1 MFEYQRLY
9 WNHLRGEHLKVVL
22 NIVLYVIFSSIVSII
37 GIGLGFAV
45 IGGTIFSW
53 TSAQS
58 GPGALGIIGIIL
70 AVLYLFALI
79 IFVLLLLGYG
89 YYNYFFL
96 AYEEKDSKFNHG
108 LFAFKKGRYLK
119 SLGLVIIISIIAFA
133 TNFALS
139 FVGAPLNLMVDPNTL
154 TNGDYS
160 INFTLAI
167 IVFAIIGGIISML
180 VSFLIEGITLS
191 MWFRH
196 LEAPMSTLGDKV
208 ATGINVVFKNFK
220 QFLKLILSVFLIG
233 VLLTI
238 VIAVLIISGVAI
250 GVATNSDA
258 VMFFVV
264 PIIIIVSIVIGLL
277 GTYLIYG
284 SYVTFYKENRA
295 RLNLDDE
302 IEYIEA

>member
-22 NIVLYVIFSSIVSII
+22 NIVLYVILSSIVSII
-37 GIGLGFAV
+37 GIGLGFTV

-96 AYEEKDSKFNHG
+96 AYEEKESKFNHG

-139 FVGAPLNLMVDPNTL
+139 FVGAPLILMVDPNTL

-160 INFTLAI
+160 INFTPAI

>member
-160 INFTLAI
+160 INFTPAI

>member
-96 AYEEKDSKFNHG
+96 AYEEKESKFNHG

-139 FVGAPLNLMVDPNTL
+139 FVGAPLNIMVDPNTL

-160 INFTLAI
+160 INFTPAI
-167 IVFAIIGGIISML
+167 IVFAIIGAIISML

-196 LEAPMSTLGDKV
+196 LEAPLSTLGDKV

>member
-58 GPGALGIIGIIL
+58 GPGALGIIGILL
-70 AVLYLFALI
+70 AVLYI
-79 IFVLLLLGYG
+79 IAFIVFVLLLLGYG
-89 YYNYFFL
+89 HYNYFFL

-139 FVGAPLNLMVDPNTL
+139 FVGAPLILMVDPNTL

-160 INFTLAI
+160 INFTPAI

>member
-70 AVLYLFALI
+70 AVLYLFALV

-96 AYEEKDSKFNHG
+96 AYEEKESKFNHG
-108 LFAFKKGRYLK
+108 LFAFKKERYLK

-139 FVGAPLNLMVDPNTL
+139 FVGVPLNLMVDPNTL
-154 TNGDYS
+154 TSGDYS
-160 INFTLAI
+160 INFTPAI
-167 IVFAIIGGIISML
+167 IVFAIIGAIISML

-196 LEAPMSTLGDKV
+196 LEAPLSTLGDKV
-208 ATGINVVFKNFK
+208 ATGTNVVFKNFK

>member
-37 GIGLGFAV
+37 GIGLGFTV

-160 INFTLAI
+160 INFTPAI

>member
-22 NIVLYVIFSSIVSII
+22 NIVLYVILSSIVSII

-139 FVGAPLNLMVDPNTL
+139 FVTLPLNLALEPEIMISGDVSASFTPTL
-154 TNGDYS
+154 
-160 INFTLAI
+160 I
-167 IVFAIIGGIISML
+167 ILSIIGMV
-180 VSFLIEGITLS
+180 VSIFVGFMIEGVTLS
-191 MWFRH
+191 IWFRH
-196 LEAPMSTLGDKV
+196 LEAPMSTLGDKL

-220 QFLKLILSVFLIG
+220 QFLKLVFSVFLIG
-233 VLLTI
+233 LLLTI
-238 VIAVLIISGVAI
+238 VIGVIIISGVAI
-250 GVATNSDA
+250 GMALNNDIA
-258 VMFFVV
+258 MFFIV

>member
-22 NIVLYVIFSSIVSII
+22 NIVLYVILSSIVSII
-37 GIGLGFAV
+37 GIGLGFTV

-139 FVGAPLNLMVDPNTL
+139 FVTLPLLALDPEIMISGDVSASLTPTL
-154 TNGDYS
+154 
-160 INFTLAI
+160 I
-167 IVFAIIGGIISML
+167 ILSIIGMV
-180 VSFLIEGITLS
+180 VSIFVGFMIEGVTLS
-191 MWFRH
+191 IWFRH

-302 IEYIEA
+302 IEYIET

>member
-1 MFEYQRLY
+1 
-9 WNHLRGEHLKVVL
+9 
-22 NIVLYVIFSSIVSII
+22 
-37 GIGLGFAV
+37 
-45 IGGTIFSW
+45 
-53 TSAQS
+53 
-58 GPGALGIIGIIL
+58 
-70 AVLYLFALI
+70 
-79 IFVLLLLGYG
+79 
-89 YYNYFFL
+89 
-96 AYEEKDSKFNHG
+96 
-108 LFAFKKGRYLK
+108 
-119 SLGLVIIISIIAFA
+119 
-133 TNFALS
+133 
-139 FVGAPLNLMVDPNTL
+139 MVDPNTL

-160 INFTLAI
+160 INFTPAI

-250 GVATNSDA
+250 GVATNNDA